1 MGAVSIQQMAERVSI
16 LLTERMHIKGRDL
29 GDKLRRG
36 GRLLPRNV
44 RQAAQA
50 LAIAMEQSHNP
61 KLLLQINELK
71 VAENYDICVKHLNE
85 KHKNEKLRVTLLGLS
100 VSILFS
106 LLVVVAMVVGVLVW
120 RGFL

>member
-36 GRLLPRNV
+36 GRVLPRNV
-44 RQAAQA
+44 RQAAQE
-50 LAIAMEQSHNP
+50 LATAAEQSHNP

-85 KHKNEKLRVTLLGLS
+85 RHKNEKLRVTLLGLS

-120 RGFL
+120 RGYL

>member
-1 MGAVSIQQMAERVSI
+1 MGAVSIQQMAERVSV

-29 GDKLRRG
+29 GEKLRRG
-36 GRLLPRNV
+36 SRLLPRNV
-44 RQAAQA
+44 RQAAQE
-50 LAIAMEQSHNP
+50 LATAMEHSHNP

-85 KHKNEKLRVTLLGLS
+85 RHKNEKLRVTLLGLS

-120 RGFL
+120 RGYL